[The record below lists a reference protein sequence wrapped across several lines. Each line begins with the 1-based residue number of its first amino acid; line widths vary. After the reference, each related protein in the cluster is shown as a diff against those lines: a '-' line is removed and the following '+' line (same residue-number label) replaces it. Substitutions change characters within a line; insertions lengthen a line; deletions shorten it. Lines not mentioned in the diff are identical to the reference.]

1 MNKKEWLEKLKK
13 PKGFL
18 LLLVLVFTL
27 VFSALSIG
35 VQFIAYMGTPFEYF
49 VYLIY
54 ALAAC
59 FLGYSVYTLVLYLP
73 KAKHKL
79 YSFLQSKRFTKKL
92 LEHYGFRT
100 VIFSCISL
108 FISLLYAAYN
118 LTIACLFPSVWF
130 TALSAYYIFLICLRV
145 GLIAYHNRRRFR
157 VRDQEIEISKYRNCG
172 ILLIA
177 TISALSFAILKM
189 VQDGAAF
196 DHNGW
201 TIYAAAAYAFYKIGA
216 SIYNSLKARRQDD
229 YTVRALRFVNLAD
242 GAVSILALQTS
253 LLHTFGNENSAFTAI
268 ANAATGAI
276 VCLFVL
282 CLGILMIVSA
292 KKAKQNL
299 SIHSKK

>member
-1 MNKKEWLEKLKK
+1 MLKI
-13 PKGFL
+13 
-18 LLLVLVFTL
+18 LVAEDDKALNRLVCT
-27 VFSALSIG
+27 
-35 VQFIAYMGTPFEYF
+35 
-49 VYLIY
+49 YLQSQGY
-54 ALAAC
+54 APTACYDGEEALAAC

-73 KAKHKL
+73 QAKHQL
-79 YSFLQSKRFTKKL
+79 YSFLQSKKFTKKL

-100 VIFSCISL
+100 VIFSCVSLLIS
-108 FISLLYAAYN
+108 FLYAAYN
-118 LTIACLFPSVWF
+118 LTIAFLFPSIWF

-157 VRDQEIEISKYRNCG
+157 VRDQELEISKYRNCG

-196 DHNGW
+196 DHAGW

-216 SIYNSLKARRQDD
+216 SIYNSLKARTHDD
-229 YTVRALRFVNLAD
+229 YTVRALRFINLAD

-253 LLHTFGNENSAFTAI
+253 LLHTFGEGGTFTAI

-282 CLGILMIVSA
+282 FLGILMIVSA

-299 SIHSKK
+299 NPPQKSQPQIKD